1 MFFFLNNFFL
11 FIAVILES
19 IYYAFNHLFYLG
31 DILAW
36 YYAADKFLI
45 SQSFMAKA
53 LWTECLNTRK
63 KLWALGFY
71 SGSFASMILDE
82 KILVRASLAA

>member
-1 MFFFLNNFFL
+1 MNVRLYITLWTECLNAFLRVDISKMFFLLNNFFL

-45 SQSFMAKA
+45 SQSFMPKA

-63 KLWALGFY
+63 EL
-71 SGSFASMILDE
+71 
-82 KILVRASLAA
+82 